1 MKVELDCDDQR
12 LARLAG
18 LWVLEAVNDA
28 DAWRVFW
35 WAVGLARRQHELGRA
50 RRG

>member
-1 MKVELDCDDQR
+1 MKVELDCDDER
-12 LARLAG
+12 LGPVMG
-18 LWVLEAVNDA
+18 LMVLEAVDDA

-35 WAVGLARRQHELGRA
+35 WAVWLARRRHELGRT